1 MIGAAAEE
9 KFARLRRALGLKPGA
24 DLAQYIAD
32 LNARIGLPGN
42 LRGMGVADAH
52 FSEQTRDFAV
62 SDLSTLSN
70 AVPFDAE
77 KYTELFARAL

>member
-1 MIGAAAEE
+1 VT
-9 KFARLRRALGLKPGA
+9 
-24 DLAQYIAD
+24 
-32 LNARIGLPGN
+32 ARIGLPGN